1 MKSSNHRLGRSAAL
15 LVSALGASV
24 LLSACAPL
32 LLGGAAVGSA
42 MVVTDRRST
51 GTQLDDQSI
60 ELKAV
65 NRIAPIA
72 GDRGHVSATSYNKV
86 VLLSGE
92 VPDEAMRARVEQQV
106 RSIEGVRS
114 VVNELAILAPSSL
127 TARSNDSL
135 LTSKVKATLVDAKD
149 IQASAIKVV
158 TERGTVY
165 LMGVV
170 TEREATRASD
180 LARSVSGVQKV
191 VRVFEVITEAQLA
204 NTKPAP
210 VVEK

>member
-51 GTQLDDQSI
+51 GTQLDDQGI

-92 VPDEAMRARVEQQV
+92 VPDEAMRSRVEQQV
-106 RSIEGVRS
+106 RGIEGVRS

-158 TERGTVY
+158 TDRGTVY

-191 VRVFEVITEAQLA
+191 VRVFEVISEAQLA

>member
-51 GTQLDDQSI
+51 GTQLDDQGI